1 MDSKSCALHCSRSLY
16 KSVSTTP
23 DPCWGATVCHGL
35 LALDIRTRQHCS
47 LAASHCVWSHHHL
60 YVTNLASG
68 PIPGR
73 ESGFDK
79 ISAHPGQ
86 GPG

>member
-1 MDSKSCALHCSRSLY
+1 MNLNLVPYIVAEAYTRVSLQPLTR
-16 KSVSTTP
+16 V
-23 DPCWGATVCHGL
+23 VRHGL
-35 LALDIRTRQHCS
+35 LALDIRTQQHCS

-60 YVTNLASG
+60 YVTNLASR
-68 PIPGR
+68 PIPGH
-73 ESGFDK
+73 ESGLDK